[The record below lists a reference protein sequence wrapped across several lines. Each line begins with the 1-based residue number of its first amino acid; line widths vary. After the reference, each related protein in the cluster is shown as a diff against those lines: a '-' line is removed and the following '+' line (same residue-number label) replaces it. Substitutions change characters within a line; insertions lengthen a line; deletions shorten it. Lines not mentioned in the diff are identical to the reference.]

1 MKKRIS
7 PVTFHY
13 MIITAGFWSSFCVFV
28 QYAAVFLQGA
38 GYTNMELGLIMA
50 VGNIVGAVLGPAL
63 GAWID
68 RNRNIRHAHVI
79 NVLLALQ
86 AVLLILL
93 RVSPVKGIVCSV
105 CFTLYI
111 AIALPVNAVN
121 LDLCVRLEH
130 AKTDF
135 NFGFARSMGSFS
147 FDCSDI
153 GIECEERTF
162 MEHLITLKDGTKMR
176 MSCVRL
182 GVNHGVIY
190 VDDDRDYPALYGEE
204 IENLPIFLRDMNVNF
219 TRYIDPG
226 HIEVKTWE
234 RGVGKT
240 LACGTGS
247 SSAALITSRLKETEE
262 SIHVTVPGGEL
273 VIRIEGD
280 TVYMEGPAE
289 KVAEIEI

>member
-1 MKKRIS
+1 MRLWKMHGCGNDFLLLDNRAMVIKEEDKS
-7 PVTFHY
+7 AF
-13 MIITAGFWSSFCVFV
+13 TAKICDRHFG
-28 QYAAVFLQGA
+28 
-38 GYTNMELGLIMA
+38 
-50 VGNIVGAVLGPAL
+50 VGADGFIAL
-63 GAWID
+63 ED
-68 RNRNIRHAHVI
+68 SDTCDIRMSFFNADGTEDTMCGNGIRCLSKFARDIGMLDKKEFTVETGDGI
-79 NVLLALQ
+79 KQIRVTEESE
-86 AVLLILL
+86 
-93 RVSPVKGIVCSV
+93 RVSSV
-105 CFTLYI
+105 VVDMGGFT
-111 AIALPVNAVN
+111 
-121 LDLCVRLEH
+121 
-130 AKTDF
+130 
-135 NFGFARSMGSFS
+135 
-147 FDCSDI
+147 FDSEEI

-226 HIEVKTWE
+226 HLEVRTWE

-262 SIHVTVPGGEL
+262 KIHVKVPGGEL

-289 KVAEIEI
+289 KVAEIEIKEAL

>member
-1 MKKRIS
+1 MRLWKMHGCGNDFLLLDNRGKTLEEKNKNAFAARICDRHFGVGADGFIALEDSDSCDIRMSFFNADGTEDTMCGNGIRCLVKFARDLGVLDGKEVTVETGDGVKHIKVTEESERIS
-7 PVTFHY
+7 
-13 MIITAGFWSSFCVFV
+13 
-28 QYAAVFLQGA
+28 
-38 GYTNMELGLIMA
+38 
-50 VGNIVGAVLGPAL
+50 
-63 GAWID
+63 
-68 RNRNIRHAHVI
+68 
-79 NVLLALQ
+79 
-86 AVLLILL
+86 
-93 RVSPVKGIVCSV
+93 RVVV
-105 CFTLYI
+105 
-111 AIALPVNAVN
+111 
-121 LDLCVRLEH
+121 D
-130 AKTDF
+130 
-135 NFGFARSMGSFS
+135 MGSFS